1 VRREIEEMLASEAR
15 WRKAWELFLAFLIGA
30 PMLLFLFAWICGGNY
45 GHR

>member
-1 VRREIEEMLASEAR
+1 MRREIEEMLAAEAR
-15 WRKAWELFLAFLIGA
+15 WQKACDLVLAFLIGA